1 MKLTRLMVENVKS
14 FWECLCFG
22 LTALS
27 FWIEVFDYWRQWT
40 PLNFNVLKKG
50 RLRDEKR
57 HDHVQCFRQLK
68 QTSRRL
74 FYTVLV
80 CSEVPKI
87 TN

>member
-40 PLNFNVLKKG
+40 PLNLNVLKKG
-50 RLRDEKR
+50 
-57 HDHVQCFRQLK
+57 
-68 QTSRRL
+68 
-74 FYTVLV
+74 
-80 CSEVPKI
+80 KI
-87 TN
+87 A